1 MKDKQVTKFF
11 LACSTLVTCITLGI
25 NLTFRHAAHAVIAES
40 GQVSPTATAD
50 FITSIGETARQIG
63 QERNLYASVMIAQ
76 AVLESSSGQ
85 SALSQEP
92 YYNFFGIKGAY
103 NGNSVVM
110 QTWEDDGSG
119 NTYEIDQAF
128 RSYNSL
134 ADSLNDYANLLS
146 WNLYADTWKSNT
158 SSYQDAT
165 AALTGRYATDTA
177 YADKL
182 NALIEQYGLTSYD
195 EPLVTDEVQE
205 TTEQDNQTQQNNQP
219 TKTVNPN
226 YVWNKHRG
234 SYTSSDILAEDKAW
248 LAYIR

>member
-1 MKDKQVTKFF
+1 MKEKQVTKFF

-40 GQVSPTATAD
+40 GEVSPTATAD
-50 FITSIGETARQIG
+50 FIASIGEIARQIG

-76 AVLESSSGQ
+76 TVLESNSGQ
-85 SALSQEP
+85 SALSQQP

-103 NGNSVVM
+103 NGNSVTM

-119 NTYEIDQAF
+119 YTYEVDQDF

-134 ADSLNDYANLLS
+134 SDSLNDYANLLS
-146 WNLYADTWKSNT
+146 WDLYADTWKSNT
-158 SSYQDAT
+158 TSYQDAT

-182 NALIEQYGLTSYD
+182 NALIEQYGLTTYD
-195 EPLVTDEVQE
+195 DPVVVEEE
-205 TTEQDNQTQQNNQP
+205 NQTNSEQ
-219 TKTVNPN
+219 TTDPN
-226 YVWNKHRG
+226 HVWNKYRG
-234 SYTSSDILAEDKAW
+234 SYTSKDILTEDEAW
-248 LAYIR
+248 IAYIS

>member
-1 MKDKQVTKFF
+1 MKEKQVTKFF

-50 FITSIGETARQIG
+50 FIASIGETARQIG
-63 QERNLYASVMIAQ
+63 QDRNLYASVMIAQ

-103 NGNSVVM
+103 NGNSVIM

-119 NTYEIDQAF
+119 NTYEVDQAF
-128 RSYNSL
+128 RSYSSL

-146 WNLYADTWKSNT
+146 WSLYSDTWKSNT

-165 AALTGRYATDTA
+165 AALTGRYATDTL

-182 NALIEQYGLTSYD
+182 NALIEQYGLTAYD
-195 EPLVTDEVQE
+195 EPVVAEQVQTSPEEVQE
-205 TTEQDNQTQQNNQP
+205 DQNSQETPQTAD
-219 TKTVNPN
+219 PN
-226 YVWNKHRG
+226 HVWNKYRG
-234 SYTSSDILAEDKAW
+234 SYTSSDILAEDEAW
-248 LAYIR
+248 IAFIH

>member
-1 MKDKQVTKFF
+1 MKEKQVTKFF

-40 GQVSPTATAD
+40 GQVSPTATSD
-50 FITSIGETARQIG
+50 FIASIGETARQIG
-63 QERNLYASVMIAQ
+63 QDRNLYASVMIAQ
-76 AVLESSSGQ
+76 AVLESNSGQ

-103 NGNSVVM
+103 NGNSVTM

-119 NTYEIDQAF
+119 NTYEVDQDF
-128 RSYNSL
+128 RSYNNL

-146 WNLYADTWKSNT
+146 WSLYSDTWKSNT

-165 AALTGRYATDTA
+165 AALTGRYATDTS

-182 NALIEQYGLTSYD
+182 NALIEQYGLTTYD
-195 EPLVTDEVQE
+195 EPVVTD
-205 TTEQDNQTQQNNQP
+205 QTQASSEETQEEQTNQEAP
-219 TKTVNPN
+219 QTTNPN
-226 YVWNKHRG
+226 HVWNKYRG
-234 SYTSSDILAEDKAW
+234 SYTSSEVLAEDEAW
-248 LAYIR
+248 IAFIH